1 MASKLWNTSLLESS
15 SFLFK
20 VCFLYSAAILYDK
33 ISNALDNKRVTLG
46 LFIDLSKAF
55 DTVNHEILLDK
66 LEHYG
71 VRGIALQWFESYLSC
86 RKQFVQYN
94 GYNSS
99 SLDITCGVPQG
110 SILGPLL
117 FLVYI
122 NDLCNVSKVLEMI
135 LFADDT
141 NIFYSH
147 TDASYLMEVVN
158 LELKK
163 ITCWFYTN
171 KLSINVKK
179 SNFIIFRPR
188 QNRQTL
194 DLAFNILVIIRL
206 IVSRKLPFLV

>member
-1 MASKLWNTSLLESS
+1 M
-15 SFLFK
+15 
-20 VCFLYSAAILYDK
+20 YDK
-33 ISNALDNKRVTLG
+33 ISNALDNKRVILG
-46 LFIDLSKAF
+46 LLIDLSKAF

-71 VRGIALQWFESYLSC
+71 VRGIALRWFKSYLSC

-122 NDLCNVSKVLEMI
+122 NDLCNVSKVLELI
-135 LFADDT
+135 LFADDA
-141 NIFYSH
+141 NIFYSR

-194 DLAFNILVIIRL
+194 D
-206 IVSRKLPFLV
+206 

>member
-1 MASKLWNTSLLESS
+1 M
-15 SFLFK
+15 
-20 VCFLYSAAILYDK
+20 
-33 ISNALDNKRVTLG
+33 
-46 LFIDLSKAF
+46 
-55 DTVNHEILLDK
+55 LDK

-71 VRGIALQWFESYLSC
+71 VRGIALQWFKSYLSC
-86 RKQFVQYN
+86 RQQFVQYN
-94 GYNSS
+94 SYNSS
-99 SLDITCGVPQG
+99 SLHITCGVPQG

-122 NDLCNVSKVLEMI
+122 NDLCSVSKVLELI

-141 NIFYSH
+141 NIFYSR
-147 TDASYLMEVVN
+147 TDASYLMEIVN
-158 LELKK
+158 LELEK

-194 DLAFNILVIIRL
+194 TKITCWFYTN
-206 IVSRKLPFLV
+206 

>member
-1 MASKLWNTSLLESS
+1 M
-15 SFLFK
+15 
-20 VCFLYSAAILYDK
+20 
-33 ISNALDNKRVTLG
+33 
-46 LFIDLSKAF
+46 
-55 DTVNHEILLDK
+55 
-66 LEHYG
+66 
-71 VRGIALQWFESYLSC
+71 
-86 RKQFVQYN
+86 QYN
-94 GYNSS
+94 SFNSS
-99 SLDITCGVPQG
+99 SLDIICGVPQG

-135 LFADDT
+135 LFA

-147 TDASYLMEVVN
+147 NDASYLMEVVN

-194 DLAFNILVIIRL
+194 DLV
-206 IVSRKLPFLV
+206 